1 MVENLDN
8 LVLEQLRLIRETLAQ
23 MQAKIDATDEKVDDP
38 GTQLRSVGGVL
49 FGLGGYIRPIEQRV
63 ENLETKLGA

>member
-1 MVENLDN
+1 MVENVDN

-23 MQAKIDATDEKVDDP
+23 MQAKIDATDEKVDDL
-38 GTQLRSVGGVL
+38 GTQLRSVEGVL
-49 FGLGGYIRPIEQRV
+49 FGLGGCIRPIDQRV

>member
-1 MVENLDN
+1 MVENVDN
-8 LVLEQLRLIRETLAQ
+8 LVLEQLRLIREALAE
-23 MQAKIDATDEKVDDP
+23 MQAKIDATDEKVDDL

-49 FGLGGYIRPIEQRV
+49 FGLGGYIRPIDQRV